1 MAGLLNMQQRPGL
14 LGNGYNPIR
23 QMAQGGSP
31 GQGGG
36 MSMMSMGGGMGDP
49 NQYGTDAW
57 ALQGGG
63 PGALFFRQI
72 MRGMTGSKNPMSVF
86 DPAKAGKYWTDET
99 IGILRP
105 EFQQGYKKGMK

>member
-1 MAGLLNMQQRPGL
+1 MPGLLNSQRGGL
-14 LGNGYNPIR
+14 LGGGYNPIR
-23 QMAQGGSP
+23 QIAQGGSP

-63 PGALFFRQI
+63 PGALFFREL
-72 MRGMTGSKNPMSVF
+72 MRGMSGKNPLSIL
-86 DPAKAGKYWTDET
+86 DPAKAGKFFSDDT

-105 EFQQGYKKGMK
+105 EFQQGYKKAGK